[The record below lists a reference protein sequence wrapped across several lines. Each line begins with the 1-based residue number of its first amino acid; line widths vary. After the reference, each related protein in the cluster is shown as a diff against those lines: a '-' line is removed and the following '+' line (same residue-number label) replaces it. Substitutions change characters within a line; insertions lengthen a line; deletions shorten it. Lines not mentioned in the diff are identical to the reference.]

1 MMRGTPDSSVTS
13 GVTIH
18 FKRTV
23 FVSVQ
28 TAATLHVM
36 TDETTNNV
44 FFLITN
50 LTKAIAAW

>member
-50 LTKAIAAW
+50 LTKAIAA